1 MVHSIEGSEEE
12 DMSIITVRDGKQ
24 LNVEQ
29 CLHMTRH
36 AYSTWA
42 TDNVHAGQPDRWHGA
57 GVGGGAAGCSNWNTN
72 SNRRR

>member
-1 MVHSIEGSEEE
+1 
-12 DMSIITVRDGKQ
+12 MSIITVRDGKQ

-42 TDNVHAGQPDRWHGA
+42 TDNHTPDKLTAGMALALEALLRVQQLEHELEQEK
-57 GVGGGAAGCSNWNTN
+57 V
-72 SNRRR
+72 RRRRRRWLG

>member
-1 MVHSIEGSEEE
+1 
-12 DMSIITVRDGKQ
+12 MSIITVRDGKQ

-42 TDNVHAGQPDRWHGA
+42 TDNHHAGQPDRWHGA
-57 GVGGGAAGCSNWNTN
+57 GVGGGAVRVQQLEHELEQEKV
-72 SNRRR
+72 RRRRRRWLG

>member
-1 MVHSIEGSEEE
+1 
-12 DMSIITVRDGKQ
+12 MSIITVRDGKQ

-42 TDNVHAGQPDRWHGA
+42 TDNHTPDNPTAGMA
-57 GVGGGAAGCSNWNTN
+57 LALEAALLRVQQLEHELEQEKV
-72 SNRRR
+72 RRRRRRWLG